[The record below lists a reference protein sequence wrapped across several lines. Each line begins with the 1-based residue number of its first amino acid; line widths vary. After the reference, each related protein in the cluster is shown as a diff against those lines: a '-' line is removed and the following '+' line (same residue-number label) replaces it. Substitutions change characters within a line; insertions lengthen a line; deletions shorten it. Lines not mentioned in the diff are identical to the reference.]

1 MFDVSFKDQSNKLVN
16 VYQTSW
22 GLSTRSIGAII
33 MGHGD
38 NRGIVMPPRI
48 APIKVILIEVL
59 ANKNEKVKEISKQI
73 LELLQ
78 NNNISSKID
87 NSNKSVGFKASQ
99 SEIEGIPIRIEIGPK
114 EIEKNEV
121 LVIRRDTLEKYPVQ
135 ISNILLFVNNLL
147 EEIHNNL
154 YKNSQKRLK
163 ENLVY
168 CNSYEEFKKLIK
180 QQKFV
185 VVPIVKDSF
194 KWEEKIKEE
203 TLATSR
209 CILVSNIFNIKEDKC
224 IMTNEV
230 TNNFVLFAKSY

>member
-1 MFDVSFKDQSNKLVN
+1 
-16 VYQTSW
+16 
-22 GLSTRSIGAII
+22 

-194 KWEEKIKEE
+194 K
-203 TLATSR
+203 
-209 CILVSNIFNIKEDKC
+209 
-224 IMTNEV
+224 
-230 TNNFVLFAKSY
+230 

>member
-1 MFDVSFKDQSNKLVN
+1 M
-16 VYQTSW
+16 
-22 GLSTRSIGAII
+22 I
-33 MGHGD
+33 
-38 NRGIVMPPRI
+38 
-48 APIKVILIEVL
+48 
-59 ANKNEKVKEISKQI
+59 
-73 LELLQ
+73 
-78 NNNISSKID
+78 
-87 NSNKSVGFKASQ
+87 SNKSVNFLKALEKQ
-99 SEIEGIPIRIEIGPK
+99 FTFLNADEMAK